1 MELEMINTV
10 NQTDQQNARKAEIED
25 EKPEPKTEP
34 EPECHILQ
42 AGSKIRPEVDACEVK
57 RIAERLYGITSKYIG
72 ELPSYDDRNFLIH
85 ADR

>member
-1 MELEMINTV
+1 MELEMINKV
-10 NQTDQQNARKAEIED
+10 NQTDQVNQKKAEAVE
-25 EKPEPKTEP
+25 EKPDP
-34 EPECHILQ
+34 ESEILQ
-42 AGSKIRPEVDACEVK
+42 PGSKIRPEVDALEVK

>member
-1 MELEMINTV
+1 MEMEMINKV
-10 NQTDQQNARKAEIED
+10 NQTDQVSQRKAEEEE
-25 EKPEPKTEP
+25 EKPELESV
-34 EPECHILQ
+34 ILQ
-42 AGSKIRPEVDACEVK
+42 PGSKIKPEVDAAEVK

>member
-1 MELEMINTV
+1 MINTV
-10 NQTDQQNARKAEIED
+10 NQVDQINQRKAEAEE
-25 EKPEPKTEP
+25 EKPDP
-34 EPECHILQ
+34 EPQILQ
-42 AGSKIRPEVDACEVK
+42 AGSKIRPEVDAAEVK